1 MNVNLLSKSSVFL
14 TRQEELDLA
23 LKKCTEYSFDLCNT
37 KKSDINIYDSFDGR
51 LLSKDILLFR
61 SGENFYLLNPKNKK
75 YNFFEF
81 NHSSNVFK
89 LQDLKDEK
97 VKKALSPA
105 SLRALMPLLS
115 INGVITVYNLKN
127 SDKKTIAM
135 CTKCQFNDDS
145 FTFLVITPL
154 KGFKD
159 ETDEFVNLLK
169 SFGLNY
175 SKGDIVRELINM
187 YPKLH
192 VTYSN
197 KIQTVLKQD
206 DLSDQAV
213 SLIVT
218 ELLKKAEANING
230 ILHDYDTEFLHDYR
244 VSLRKARSILSE
256 VGDVFDKEKTKYFR
270 GIFKTF
276 AQITNKLRDIDV
288 YLLKIPEFREQ
299 LPEYLS
305 YGLNDIE
312 DYLLKLREGEVEKV
326 NNFLQ
331 SSEFKAN
338 FGEAVDFFQ
347 KGYADYPGELAGK
360 HIYDVAAEAIN
371 DCLASPIRRVK
382 KSKSMTPE
390 TLHKLRIDF
399 KKLRYLIEAFGNVVY
414 GKKTETLLDK
424 LKKFQDEIGLYH
436 DYHNHIIMLNYILN
450 EMTVK
455 NDNTEETVRQ
465 LEKIF
470 IKKRDK
476 LENKVLERL
485 ERFLQKK
492 NISKYKPRSS
502 K

>member
-276 AQITNKLRDIDV
+276 AQITNNLRDIDV
-288 YLLKIPEFREQ
+288 YLLKIPEFKEE

-347 KGYADYPGELAGK
+347 KGYVDYPGELAGK
-360 HIYDVAAEAIN
+360 RIYDVAAEAIN

>member
-1 MNVNLLSKSSVFL
+1 MNLNLLSKSSVFL
-14 TRQEELDLA
+14 TMHEELDLA
-23 LKKCTEYSFDLCNT
+23 LKKCTEYSFDLFNT
-37 KKSDINIYDSFDGR
+37 KKSDIIVYDSFDGR
-51 LLSKDILLFR
+51 LLSKDILLFH

-89 LQDLKDEK
+89 IPELKDEK
-97 VKKALSPA
+97 IKKILSPF
-105 SLRALMPLLS
+105 SVKALMPLLS

-127 SDKKTIAM
+127 SDKKTIAK
-135 CTKCQFNDDS
+135 CKKCQLDDEF

-154 KGFKD
+154 KGFKN

-175 SKGDIVRELINM
+175 SKGDIVRELINI

-213 SLIVT
+213 ALIIT
-218 ELLKKAEANING
+218 ELLKKAEANIDG

-270 GIFKTF
+270 GILKTF
-276 AQITNKLRDIDV
+276 AQITNNLRDIDV
-288 YLLKIPEFREQ
+288 YLLKIPEFKEE
-299 LPEYLS
+299 LPEHLR
-305 YGLNDIE
+305 YGLE
-312 DYLLKLREGEVEKV
+312 DVESYLRMLRESETKKV

-331 SSEFKAN
+331 STEFKAN

-347 KGYADYPGELAGK
+347 KGYTDYPGELAGK
-360 HIYDVAAEAIN
+360 RIYDVAADAIN
-371 DCLASPIRRVK
+371 SCLGGHVRRVK

-414 GKKTETLLDK
+414 GEKTEALLDK

-436 DYHNHIIMLNYILN
+436 DFHNHIIMLNYILN
-450 EMTVK
+450 EMSDKNDYTEKTVK
-455 NDNTEETVRQ
+455 Q

-470 IKKRDK
+470 TRKRDK
-476 LENKVLERL
+476 LEKKVLERL

-492 NISKYKPRSS
+492 NISRYKPRSL

>member
-1 MNVNLLSKSSVFL
+1 L

-23 LKKCTEYSFDLCNT
+23 LQKCTEYSFDLCNT
-37 KKSDINIYDSFDGR
+37 KKTDITIYDCFDGR
-51 LLSKDILLFR
+51 LLSKGILLFR
-61 SGENFYLLNPKNKK
+61 SGKNFYLLNPKNKK

-81 NHSSNVFK
+81 NHNSNVFK
-89 LQDLKDEK
+89 LRDLKDEK
-97 VKKALSPA
+97 VKKALSPT
-105 SLRALMPLLS
+105 SFRALMPLFS
-115 INGVITVYNLKN
+115 INGVIAVYNLKN

-159 ETDEFVNLLK
+159 ETVEFVNLLK

-175 SKGDIVRELINM
+175 SKGDIVRELINI
-187 YPKLH
+187 YPKLRI
-192 VTYSN
+192 TYSN
-197 KIQTVLKQD
+197 KVQTVLKQD
-206 DLSDQAV
+206 DLSEQAV
-213 SLIVT
+213 ALIVT
-218 ELLKKAEANING
+218 ELLDKAEANING
-230 ILHDYDTEFLHDYR
+230 IIHDYDTEFLHDYR
-244 VSLRKARSILSE
+244 VSFRKARSLLSE
-256 VGDVFDKEKTKYFR
+256 GGGVFDKEKTKYFR

-288 YLLKIPEFREQ
+288 YLLKIPEFKEQ

-305 YGLNDIE
+305 YGLNDIK

-326 NNFLQ
+326 NYFLQ
-331 SSEFKAN
+331 SFEFKAN

-347 KGYADYPGELAGK
+347 KGYVDYPGELAGK
-360 HIYDVAAEAIN
+360 HVYDVAAEAIN

-414 GKKTETLLDK
+414 GEKTEALLDK
-424 LKKFQDEIGLYH
+424 LKRLQDEIGIYH
-436 DYHNHIIMLNYILN
+436 DYHNHITMLNYILN
-450 EMTVK
+450 EISVK
-455 NDNTEETVRQ
+455 NDNTEKTVRQ

-476 LENKVLERL
+476 LEDKVLERL

-492 NISKYKPRSS
+492 NISKYKSRSS